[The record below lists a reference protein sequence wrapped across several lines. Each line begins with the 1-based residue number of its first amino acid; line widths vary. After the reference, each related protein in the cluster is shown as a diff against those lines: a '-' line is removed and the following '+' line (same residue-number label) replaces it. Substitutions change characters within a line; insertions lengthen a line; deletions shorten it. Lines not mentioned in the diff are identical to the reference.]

1 VREAAEEASK
11 ELTGKE
17 KQEVQ
22 LQERLKHANGKA
34 KKLKKQLTEVFNYF
48 LVVKNILNNL
58 VGQIL
63 EEAG

>member
-48 LVVKNILNNL
+48 LVVKNNT
-58 VGQIL
+58 Q
-63 EEAG
+63 

>member
-34 KKLKKQLTEVFNYF
+34 KKLKKQLTEVFKHS
-48 LVVKNILNNL
+48 LVVNSNA
-58 VGQIL
+58 Q
-63 EEAG
+63 